1 MMRQPKV
8 IMVMPA
14 HYAAKTLEKTLR
26 EIPKGLV
33 KEFILVDDASKDG
46 TAKMAE
52 RLGLTVFKHPHNLG
66 YGGNQKTCYWEALKR
81 KPDIVV
87 MLHPDY
93 QYDGSLTNKL
103 IEPIIDGRFD
113 IMMGNRIQTREQTLR
128 GGMPL
133 YKYIANRLLTVGENI
148 VLGQN
153 LSEWHSG
160 FRAFRREVL
169 EKVPFQRFSN
179 DFIFDQ
185 QILFSAISWNFKI
198 GAIHIP
204 CRYFPDS
211 SSIKFRKSIKYGL
224 GIIYLMFI
232 YLLYKIGH
240 KNKLFKE

>member
-1 MMRQPKV
+1 
-8 IMVMPA
+8 
-14 HYAAKTLEKTLR
+14 
-26 EIPKGLV
+26 
-33 KEFILVDDASKDG
+33 
-46 TAKMAE
+46 
-52 RLGLTVFKHPHNLG
+52 
-66 YGGNQKTCYWEALKR
+66 
-81 KPDIVV
+81 
-87 MLHPDY
+87 
-93 QYDGSLTNKL
+93 
-103 IEPIIDGRFD
+103 
-113 IMMGNRIQTREQTLR
+113 MMGNRIQTREQTLR

-148 VLGQN
+148 ILGQN